1 MDRDRIMELSRWGNI
16 DLNVIREYCL
26 EHNKDSE
33 LVEELL
39 RALNFDLIT
48 LGIYYEIALEYFQRK
63 YEIILIH
70 DKHNNLITVY

>member
-26 EHNKDSE
+26 EHNKDPE

-63 YEIILIH
+63 YEIILIQ